1 MGPNFVCSI
10 SLNFQKISNNPL
22 KHFTFSQKS
31 IEFHNP
37 KLETPQPVLP

>member
-22 KHFTFSQKS
+22 KHFSQKS